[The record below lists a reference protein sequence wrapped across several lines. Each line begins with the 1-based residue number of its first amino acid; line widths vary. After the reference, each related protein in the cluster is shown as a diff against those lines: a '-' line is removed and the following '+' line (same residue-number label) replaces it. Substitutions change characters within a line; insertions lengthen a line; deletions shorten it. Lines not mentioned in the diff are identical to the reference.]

1 MKKISS
7 ELKTLL
13 EGTIEEWDLY
23 DWNKLTPKQVEN
35 CAVFLKVTD
44 NFDKLKH
51 LIEILLKTENKF
63 SVGCIFEKYPELIEL
78 LQLNQAEI
86 LIHCINKHPR
96 NCKYFSDE
104 QWQAISDFSQKYAH
118 LQCVFNS
125 AQTHNNLYHNNM
137 SLESQNNT
145 LICAFKNVIMNPQYH
160 EYIAK
165 FIRFN
170 IQIQKINNIFD
181 GIERELSAPM
191 FNNIRGSI
199 SKIIQYLKTTKWYK
213 DNLIGDDVG
222 YNIEKCPVEGINAQ
236 DLRDLFE

>member
-13 EGTIEEWDLY
+13 EGSIEEWDSY

-51 LIEILLKTENKF
+51 LIDILLKTENKF
-63 SVGCIFEKYPELIEL
+63 SVACIFEKYPELIEL

-104 QWQAISDFSQKYAH
+104 QWQAISDFSQKCAH

-125 AQTHNNLYHNNM
+125 VQTHNRLYHNNM
-137 SLESQNNT
+137 SLKSQNNT
-145 LICAFKNVIMNPQYH
+145 LIYAFKNVIMNPQYH

-181 GIERELSAPM
+181 GIERELSTPM
-191 FNNIRGSI
+191 FNNIRDSI

-213 DNLIGDDVG
+213 DNLIGDGVG
-222 YNIEKCPVEGINAQ
+222 YNIENCPVDGVNAQ
-236 DLRDLFE
+236 DLRDLFG

>member
-13 EGTIEEWDLY
+13 EGPIEKWVSY

-35 CAVFLKVTD
+35 CTVFLKVTD

-63 SVGCIFEKYPELIEL
+63 SVGCIFEKYPELINS

-86 LIHCINKHPR
+86 LIHCIYKHPR

-118 LQCVFNS
+118 SRYAFN
-125 AQTHNNLYHNNM
+125 APQTCGLYHNNM
-137 SLESQNNT
+137 SLKSQNNT

-165 FIRFN
+165 FIQFN
-170 IQIQKINNIFD
+170 IQIQKLNNIFD
-181 GIERELSAPM
+181 EIERELYTPM
-191 FNNIRGSI
+191 FNNIRDSI
-199 SKIIQYLKTTKWYK
+199 SKIIQYIKASKWYK
-213 DNLIGDDVG
+213 DNLVSDEVG

>member
-13 EGTIEEWDLY
+13 EDSIEKWDSY
-23 DWNKLTPKQVEN
+23 DWNEITPNQIEN
-35 CAVFLKVTD
+35 CAVFLKATD

-51 LIEILLKTENKF
+51 LIEILLKTKNKF
-63 SVGCIFEKYPELIEL
+63 SVGCIFEKYPELIDS

-86 LIHCINKHPR
+86 LIHCIYKHPR

-118 LQCVFNS
+118 SCYTFNTS
-125 AQTHNNLYHNNM
+125 QTYGSYHSNM

-165 FIRFN
+165 FIQFN
-170 IQIQKINNIFD
+170 IQIQKLNNIFD
-181 GIERELSAPM
+181 GIERELPTPM
-191 FNNIRGSI
+191 FNNVRDNI
-199 SKIIQYLKTTKWYK
+199 SKIIQYIKTTKWYK
-213 DNLIGDDVG
+213 DNLISDEVG

>member
-13 EGTIEEWDLY
+13 EGSIEEWDSY
-23 DWNKLTPKQVEN
+23 NWNKLTPKQVEN

-44 NFDKLKH
+44 NFNKLKH
-51 LIEILLKTENKF
+51 LIEILLKTDNKF
-63 SVGCIFEKYPELIEL
+63 SVVCIFEKYPELIDS

-86 LIHCINKHPR
+86 LIHCVYKHPR

-118 LQCVFNS
+118 SRYAVN
-125 AQTHNNLYHNNM
+125 APQTYGLYHNSV
-137 SLESQNNT
+137 SLKSQNST

-165 FIRFN
+165 FVRFN
-170 IQIQKINNIFD
+170 IQIQKLNNIFD
-181 GIERELSAPM
+181 EIERELSTPM
-191 FNNIRGSI
+191 FNNIRDSI

-213 DNLIGDDVG
+213 DNLVGDEVG
-222 YNIEKCPVEGINAQ
+222 YNIENCPVDGVNAQ

>member
-1 MKKISS
+1 MKKLSS

-13 EGTIEEWDLY
+13 ECSIEEWNSY

-35 CAVFLKVTD
+35 CAVFLKVTN

-51 LIEILLKTENKF
+51 LIEILLKTDNKF
-63 SVGCIFEKYPELIEL
+63 SVVCIFEKYPELIKL

-86 LIHCINKHPR
+86 LIHCINKHTR

-118 LQCVFNS
+118 SRYAVN
-125 AQTHNNLYHNNM
+125 APQTYGLYHNNM

-181 GIERELSAPM
+181 AIERELSTPM
-191 FNNIRGSI
+191 FNNIRDSI
-199 SKIIQYLKTTKWYK
+199 SKIIQYIKTTKWYK
-213 DNLIGDDVG
+213 DNLVGDEVG
-222 YNIEKCPVEGINAQ
+222 YNIENCPVDGINAQ

>member
-13 EGTIEEWDLY
+13 EGPIEEWDSY
-23 DWNKLTPKQVEN
+23 DWNEITPNQIEK
-35 CAVFLKVTD
+35 CAIFLKATD

-63 SVGCIFEKYPELIEL
+63 SVGCIFEKYPELINS

-86 LIHCINKHPR
+86 LIHCIYKHPR

-104 QWQAISDFSQKYAH
+104 QWQVISDFSQKYAH
-118 LQCVFNS
+118 LQYVSNS
-125 AQTHNNLYHNNM
+125 TQTHNRLYHSNT
-137 SLESQNNT
+137 LIESQNNT
-145 LICAFKNVIMNPQYH
+145 LIYAFKNVIMHPQYH

-165 FIRFN
+165 FIQFN
-170 IQIQKINNIFD
+170 IQIQKLNNIFD
-181 GIERELSAPM
+181 GIERELPTPV
-191 FNNIRGSI
+191 FNNIRDSI
-199 SKIIQYLKTTKWYK
+199 SKIIQYIKTTKWYK
-213 DNLIGDDVG
+213 DNLVSDEVG